1 MLTLTSVRM
10 SQDIPYGPDQ
20 KPWKETLSPLA
31 VKKDGTLMVTPPS
44 QDPAKIYDNSDQ
56 ERNVTPR
63 YYQVPSLGLSSDQ
76 ARKAQDET
84 YVVIDTQTRNA
95 VGYQCCYYND
105 YSVASRYLGT
115 LLNNIGDPFVPG
127 NYTVN
132 TKWMERNVLD
142 YYASLW
148 NAKWPHDEDDPETY
162 WGYVSTMGSS
172 EGNLYGIWN
181 ARDYLQGKFMMTDVT
196 KKVPCTM
203 YVQAKPSAGHENAF
217 TPVAFFSE
225 DSHYSLIKSTTVL
238 EIKTFYELGNELY
251 PDDCP
256 LGGEWPSEVP
266 SEGGD
271 AGPGSID
278 IDSLYKLVEFFAAKG
293 YPPLII
299 LNYGTTFK
307 GAYDDVKTAGEKL
320 IPMLKT
326 YGLDER
332 WIVVT
337 DPHQPNKPKLVK
349 RKGYWIHV
357 DGALGAS
364 YMPFLQMA
372 FNKGRTTIKPPP
384 VFDFQL
390 PFVCSIC
397 TSGHKWPG
405 APWPLGIFMT
415 KTGLQ
420 LLPPT
425 TPEYIGS
432 PDTTFAGSRNGLSA
446 LVWWTYISD
455 YNYESQVEK
464 MVNSLKL
471 VKYTYEE
478 LEKVQKDICK
488 DIWISYTPL
497 TLSLRFMQPNDDIVY
512 KYTLSVEKLYYNDEL
527 RSYIHLYVM
536 GHTKKETIDSLMQDL
551 RKPGAFPSERR
562 TRKWLRRFKTAAD
575 EIKDRIE
582 DLHDGMIVGKADQG
596 LMRGVRPLLKW
607 PTEGRGFF

>member
-1 MLTLTSVRM
+1 M
-10 SQDIPYGPDQ
+10 SQDIPYGPER

-31 VKKDGTLMVTPPS
+31 VKEDGTLMVSPPS
-44 QDPAKIYDNSDQ
+44 QDPAKIYDNPDK
-56 ERNVTPR
+56 ERGVTPY
-63 YYQVPSLGLSSDQ
+63 YYQVPSLGLSADQ

-84 YVVIDTQTRNA
+84 FVVADTQTRSLL
-95 VGYQCCYYND
+95 GYQVTYYND
-105 YSVASRYLGT
+105 YSVASRYLFT
-115 LLNNIGDPFVPG
+115 SVNNVGDPFVPA
-127 NYTVN
+127 NYTMN
-132 TKWMERNVLD
+132 SKWMERNVLD

-148 NAKWPHDEDDPETY
+148 NAKWPHDEEDPETY

-181 ARDYLQGKFMMTDVT
+181 ARDYLQGKFMMADVT

-203 YVQAKPSAGHENAF
+203 YVQTKAVKGKENAF
-217 TPVAFFSE
+217 TPVAFYSE
-225 DSHYSLIKSTTVL
+225 DSHYSLVKSTTAL
-238 EIKTFYELGNELY
+238 QIKTFYELGNELY

-307 GAYDDVKTAGEKL
+307 GAYDDVKTAGERL

-332 WIVVT
+332 WIEVT
-337 DPHQPNKPKLVK
+337 DPHQPDKPKLVK

-364 YMPFLQMA
+364 YIPFLNMA
-372 FNKGRTTIKPPP
+372 FNKGRTPIKPPP

-425 TPEYIGS
+425 TPDYIGS
-432 PDTTFAGSRNGLSA
+432 PDTTFAGSRNGLSGII
-446 LVWWTYISD
+446 WWTYISQ

-464 MVNSLKL
+464 MVYCLSL

-478 LEKVQKDICK
+478 LQKVQSDIGK
-488 DIWISYTPL
+488 DIWITYTPL
-497 TLSLRFMQPNDDIVY
+497 TLTLQFMKPNDDIVH
-512 KYTLSVEKLYYNDEL
+512 KYTLSVEKFYYGDEL
-527 RSYIHLYVM
+527 RSFVHLYVM
-536 GHTKKETIDSLMQDL
+536 GATKKETIDRLVQDL
-551 RKPGAFPSERR
+551 RKPGAFPPQ
-562 TRKWLRRFKTAAD
+562 TTQANRKWLRRLRKSGV
-575 EIKDRIE
+575 EDRTE
-582 DLHDGMIVGKADQG
+582 DLHDGMIVGTVDQG
-596 LMRGVRPLLKW
+596 LKNGVRLLLKW
-607 PTEGRGFF
+607 PTEGRGYF

>member
-1 MLTLTSVRM
+1 M
-10 SQDIPYGPDQ
+10 SQDIPYGPGQ
-20 KPWKETLSPLA
+20 KPWKESLSPLA
-31 VKKDGTLMVTPPS
+31 VKQDGTLLVTPPS
-44 QDPAKIYDNSDQ
+44 KDPAKSYDNSDQ
-56 ERNVTPR
+56 ERNITYP
-63 YYQVPSLGLSSDQ
+63 YYQVPSLGLSSDE

-84 YVVIDTQTRNA
+84 YRVIDTQARNH

-105 YSVASRYLGT
+105 YSVVSRYLGI
-115 LLNNIGDPFVPG
+115 LMNNIGDPYVPG

-148 NAKWPHDEDDPETY
+148 NAKWPHDEDDPDTY
-162 WGYVSTMGSS
+162 WGYISTMGSS

-196 KKVPCTM
+196 RKVPNTL
-203 YVQAKPSAGHENAF
+203 YVQAIPAAGHKNAF

-238 EIKTFYELGNELY
+238 EVKTFYELGNELY
-251 PDDCP
+251 PNDCP
-256 LGGEWPSEVP
+256 LGGDWPTEVP
-266 SEGGD
+266 SQGGD
-271 AGPGSID
+271 AGPGSVD
-278 IDSLYKLVEFFAAKG
+278 IDKLYKLVEFFAAKG

-307 GAYDDVKTAGEKL
+307 GAYDDVQAAGERL
-320 IPMLKT
+320 IPMLKDH
-326 YGLDER
+326 GLDER
-332 WIVVT
+332 WIKVT
-337 DPHQPNKPKLVK
+337 DPNNPDKPKRVK

-357 DGALGAS
+357 DGALGAT
-364 YMPFLQMA
+364 YVPFMQMA
-372 FNKGRTTIKPPP
+372 FTKGRTSIKPPP
-384 VFDFQL
+384 TFDFQL

-446 LVWWTYISD
+446 LVWWTYISEN
-455 YNYESQVEK
+455 NYESQVEK
-464 MVNSLKL
+464 VVSSLNL
-471 VKYTYEE
+471 VLYTYME
-478 LEKVQKDICK
+478 LQKVQKDIGK

-512 KYTLSVEKLYYNDEL
+512 KYTLSVEKLYYGTEL
-527 RSYIHLYVM
+527 RSYIHMYIM
-536 GHTKKETIDSLMQDL
+536 GHTMKETVDSLMQDL
-551 RKPGAFPSERR
+551 RKPDAFPPQP
-562 TRKWLRRFKTAAD
+562 TKANRKWTRRVRKAGVED
-575 EIKDRIE
+575 DIE
-582 DLHDGMIVGKADQG
+582 DLHDGMIVGTVDEG
-596 LMRGVRPLLKW
+596 LKKGVKPLLKW